1 MLKEPMSEIMRPHIS
16 VAVPV
21 YSCAACLPKLY
32 ERLRDTLQQITP
44 HFEILLVNDCSPD
57 NAWEVIRGLCERDAR
72 VKGINFSRNFG
83 QHYAIT
89 AALDRV
95 SGDWIVV
102 MDCDLQDQPEEI
114 AKLYRAAQS
123 GYDVVFGRRAS
134 RKDGFFKR
142 FSSRAFNWLLGLLMG
157 ETLDPT
163 IANFGIYR
171 RTVIDSFRQIREV
184 NRSFPLFIRW
194 LGFTRT
200 AIDVEHAERA
210 QGRSSYT
217 FRKLLAFAMSN
228 VIAYSNKPLT
238 FSIYVGL
245 IISCFSFV
253 FGIYLICRYLIRGV
267 PVAGWSSLMVSLY
280 FISGLLFANIGLLG
294 LYMGK
299 VFDEVKKRP
308 LYVVR
313 EEINLGADAP

>member
-1 MLKEPMSEIMRPHIS
+1 
-16 VAVPV
+16 
-21 YSCAACLPKLY
+21 
-32 ERLRDTLQQITP
+32 LRETLEQITP

-57 NAWEVIRGLCERDAR
+57 NAWDVIRGLCRQDPR

-95 SGDWIVV
+95 SGDWVVV

-123 GYDVVFGRRAS
+123 GYDVVFGRRAL
-134 RKDGFFKR
+134 RKDRLFKR
-142 FSSRAFNWLLGLLMG
+142 FSSRVFNWLLGLLMG
-157 ETLDPT
+157 QALDPST
-163 IANFGIYR
+163 ANFGIYR
-171 RTVIDSFRQIREV
+171 RTVIDSYRQIREI
-184 NRSFPLFIRW
+184 NRSFPMFIRW

-200 AIDVEHAERA
+200 AIDVDHAERD

-217 FRKLLAFAMSN
+217 LSKLLAFALSN
-228 VIAYSNKPLT
+228 VVAYSNRPLT
-238 FSIYVGL
+238 FSIYFGL

-253 FGIYLICRYLIRGV
+253 FAIYLICRYLIHGV
-267 PVAGWSSLMVSLY
+267 PVAGWSSLIVSLY
-280 FISGLLFANIGLLG
+280 FIAGLLFANIGLLG
-294 LYMGK
+294 LYVGK

-308 LYVVR
+308 LYVVQ
-313 EEINLGADAP
+313 EELNLEADLPQA

>member
-1 MLKEPMSEIMRPHIS
+1 MSELIRPHIS

-21 YSCAACLPKLY
+21 YACGCCLPDLY
-32 ERLRDTLQQITP
+32 SRLRDSLEKITP
-44 HFEILLVNDCSPD
+44 HFEILLVNDGSPD
-57 NAWEVIRGLCERDAR
+57 NAWEVIRGLCERDPR

-123 GYDVVFGRRAS
+123 GYDVVFGRRAI

-142 FSSRAFNWLLGLLMG
+142 FSSRVFNWLLGVLMG
-157 ETLDPT
+157 QTLDPAT
-163 IANFGIYR
+163 ANFGIYR
-171 RTVIDSFRQIREV
+171 RTVIDSYRQIREI
-184 NRSFPLFIRW
+184 NRSFPMFIRW

-200 AIDVEHAERA
+200 AIDVEHAERV

-217 FRKLLAFAMSN
+217 LRKLLAFALSN

-238 FSIYVGL
+238 FSIYFGL

-253 FGIYLICRYLIRGV
+253 FGIYLICRFLIRGV

-280 FISGLLFANIGLLG
+280 FIAGLLFANIGLLG

-313 EEINLGADAP
+313 EEINLGADVP